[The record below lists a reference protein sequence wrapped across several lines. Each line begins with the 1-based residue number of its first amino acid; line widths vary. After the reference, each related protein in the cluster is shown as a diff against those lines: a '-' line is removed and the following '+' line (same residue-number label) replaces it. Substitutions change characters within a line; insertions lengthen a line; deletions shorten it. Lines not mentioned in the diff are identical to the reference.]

1 MPRVPVKR
9 ALSVRKFAKGAGA
22 IVVGL
27 IALDLVA
34 TVITL
39 AIGSEFLKR

>member
-1 MPRVPVKR
+1 MKR
-9 ALSVRKFAKGAGA
+9 ALIIRGFAKGAGT
-22 IVVGL
+22 VLLCLV
-27 IALDLVA
+27 ALDLVA